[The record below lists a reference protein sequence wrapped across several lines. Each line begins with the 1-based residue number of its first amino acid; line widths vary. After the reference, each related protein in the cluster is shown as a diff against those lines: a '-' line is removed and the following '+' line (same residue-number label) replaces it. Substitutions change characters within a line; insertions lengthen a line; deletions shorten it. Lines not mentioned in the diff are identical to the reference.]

1 MDNPIS
7 LAGQIAKNTLY
18 QLVGK
23 FFGTIFGLITVGLM
37 TRYLGQTGYGHYTTV
52 ISFLQF
58 FGVLADFGL
67 QMATTQMLSRPMANQ
82 KKIFGNILALR
93 LISIIL
99 TLGLATLIGWL
110 APYPLIIKQ
119 GISLA
124 SLSFLFIALQ
134 SIFISVFQK
143 NLAMAQVAL
152 AEIWGRIALL
162 AGVAL
167 AVGYQWGLLGILGAV
182 VIGNLINL
190 VILIEQ
196 SRRYIKVAP
205 EIDWLVWKKIW
216 HVAWPLAI
224 TIALTLVYF
233 RADTIIMSLTRPQN
247 EVGIY
252 GAVYRVLE
260 VLIQFP
266 YLFLGLL
273 LPLLTKFFTLNKNL
287 FNLILQKAF
296 DFLVVLTIPMIFA
309 SIILGPKIMILIAGP
324 EFAVSGELFK
334 ILIFAVAAI
343 YLSALFGYAIVACE
357 LQKKMIKFYLT
368 DALVSLV
375 LYLTLIPIYSYWA
388 AAYLT
393 IFTEAF
399 IAIAAFGVIK
409 KYTDF
414 SPNLKVAAKATL
426 ASLIMSLV
434 LLLLLKQ
441 HLLLLIAIGLVVYF
455 WALYLLR
462 GFSRKTIAEIT
473 NLRSIN
479 APKN

>member
-37 TRYLGQTGYGHYTTV
+37 TRYLGQTGYGHYTTA

-162 AGVAL
+162 AGVGL
-167 AVGYQWGLLGILGAV
+167 AVGYQGGLLGILGAV

-190 VILIEQ
+190 VILVQQ
-196 SRRYIKVAP
+196 SRRYIKVAQKL
-205 EIDWLVWKKIW
+205 IGWFGKK
-216 HVAWPLAI
+216 
-224 TIALTLVYF
+224 F
-233 RADTIIMSLTRPQN
+233 GMSP
-247 EVGIY
+247 
-252 GAVYRVLE
+252 
-260 VLIQFP
+260 
-266 YLFLGLL
+266 
-273 LPLLTKFFTLNKNL
+273 
-287 FNLILQKAF
+287 
-296 DFLVVLTIPMIFA
+296 
-309 SIILGPKIMILIAGP
+309 GP
-324 EFAVSGELFK
+324 
-334 ILIFAVAAI
+334 
-343 YLSALFGYAIVACE
+343 
-357 LQKKMIKFYLT
+357 
-368 DALVSLV
+368 
-375 LYLTLIPIYSYWA
+375 
-388 AAYLT
+388 
-393 IFTEAF
+393 
-399 IAIAAFGVIK
+399 
-409 KYTDF
+409 
-414 SPNLKVAAKATL
+414 
-426 ASLIMSLV
+426 
-434 LLLLLKQ
+434 
-441 HLLLLIAIGLVVYF
+441 
-455 WALYLLR
+455 
-462 GFSRKTIAEIT
+462 
-473 NLRSIN
+473 
-479 APKN
+479 